1 MPEPGTSSFPAP
13 RAYGSKIRERSFG
26 GTPRPWSCTRTIAR
40 SSARSIFTAIRVPC
54 GAYFVALGTSPATTS
69 AVRRRS
75 PRTKTA
81 CPARGPVSLCRR
93 AIGATSRSAAVTVA
107 RRSKRVRRSESSGRS
122 LRTPA
127 RIRSTSWSRRSTCD
141 VASEMGCFEVPFLS
155 ASISRWPRIT
165 ESGVRRSCVTAATE
179 DERQHLVEIQGRG
192 EDVRDLEE
200 RRDLAQLPVRFALEA
215 AFLDDSRDLIRDRLQ
230 EIDLLAAEVALLDRL
245 HVHHPDDLV
254 AGEYG
259 HGEHR
264 GEALLVDLRHPL
276 PARLTTYIAGGQGNT
291 RVRNPADD
299 PLSYP
304 QRRAPDAPAVQPVRG
319 DEAQQAVGPLEEI
332 QR

>member
-1 MPEPGTSSFPAP
+1 MVEGDDRPPLGE
-13 RAYGSKIRERSFG
+13 RALRG
-26 GTPRPWSCTRTIAR
+26 
-40 SSARSIFTAIRVPC
+40 SARGLAEL
-54 GAYFVALGTSPATTS
+54 A
-69 AVRRRS
+69 
-75 PRTKTA
+75 
-81 CPARGPVSLCRR
+81 
-93 AIGATSRSAAVTVA
+93 ATSTLAHRVA
-107 RRSKRVRRSESSGRS
+107 FLAQQDRAGR
-122 LRTPA
+122 A
-127 RIRSTSWSRRSTCD
+127 
-141 VASEMGCFEVPFLS
+141 
-155 ASISRWPRIT
+155 
-165 ESGVRRSCVTAATE
+165 GVDTDE
-179 DERQHLVEIQGRG
+179 PIDDERQHLVEIQRRG

-291 RVRNPADD
+291 RVRDPADD

-319 DEAQQAVGPLEEI
+319 DEAQQSVGPLEEI